1 MGGDNTMSRAEFKFY
16 GLKLN
21 TKSDKDIIDFLEA
34 YPNKQGAIKNIIR
47 AWFRYIK
54 YDPNKKDI

>member
-1 MGGDNTMSRAEFKFY
+1 MSRAEFKFY

-21 TKSDKDIIDFLEA
+21 TKSDKDIINFLES
-34 YPNKQGAIKNIIR
+34 YPNKQGAIKYIIR

-54 YDPNKKDI
+54 YDPNKNGT